1 MELAGLLEPRRC
13 TVALQ
18 ARNKNDCLEELAT
31 LMTTVDLGVT
41 HEALLAALRER
52 EQLGSTGFEHGVA
65 IPHARLPGA
74 TQFALGVAVS
84 PRGVRYDSSDGA
96 PSRLF
101 FVLVGPEEAPQ
112 EYLRYLAHISRVGL
126 NRTAREEMLAAPT
139 PTALRDAVAAHLMPV
154 APAAARGGGKHKL
167 LIIVLYDL
175 RFLDD
180 VVTLFLEHGIQGATI
195 TESTG
200 IKNILTNVPLF
211 GDFLNFLGDR
221 SEASR
226 TIMAVVAER
235 DLLPLV
241 TELEQVT
248 GDLDTHSGA
257 AVMAVDLWFT
267 KGSLEAG

>member
-1 MELAGLLEPRRC
+1 MDLAGLLEPRRC
-13 TVALQ
+13 VVALQ
-18 ARNKNDCLEELAT
+18 ARNKSDCLEELAT
-31 LMTTVDLGVT
+31 MMTAVDLGVSRDV
-41 HEALLAALRER
+41 LLAALRER
-52 EQLGSTGFEHGVA
+52 EDLGSTGFEHGVA
-65 IPHARLPGA
+65 IPHARLPGVE
-74 TQFALGVAVS
+74 QFALGVAVS

-96 PSRLF
+96 RSRLF

-154 APAAARGGGKHKL
+154 QPAVARGSGKHKL

-241 TELEQVT
+241 AELEQVT

-257 AVMAVDLWFT
+257 AVMAVDIFFT
-267 KGSLEAG
+267 KGSLELA

>member
-1 MELAGLLEPRRC
+1 MELAGLLDPRRC
-13 TVALQ
+13 SVALQ
-18 ARNKNDCLEELAT
+18 ARSKADCLEELAT
-31 LMTTVDLGVT
+31 LMTTVDLGVSRT
-41 HEALLAALRER
+41 ALLAALNER
-52 EQLGSTGFEHGVA
+52 ESLGSTGFEHGVA

-74 TQFALGVAVS
+74 AQFALGVAVS
-84 PRGVRYDSSDGA
+84 PRGVDYDSSDGSA
-96 PSRLF
+96 SRLF

-112 EYLRYLAHISRVGL
+112 EYLRYLAHISRMGL
-126 NRTAREEMLAAPT
+126 NRTAREEMQQAPT
-139 PTALRDAVAAHLMPV
+139 PTALRDAVAAYLMPV
-154 APAAARGGGKHKL
+154 APAAARDGGNHKL

-175 RFLDD
+175 RLLDD

-241 TELEQVT
+241 SELEQVT

-267 KGSLEAG
+267 KGSLELA

>member
-18 ARNKNDCLEELAT
+18 ARNKSDCLEELAT
-31 LMTTVDLGVT
+31 LMTTMDLGVSRA
-41 HEALLAALRER
+41 ALLAALRER
-52 EQLGSTGFEHGVA
+52 EALGSTGFEHGVA
-65 IPHARLPGA
+65 IPHARLTGVD
-74 TQFALGVAVS
+74 QFALGVAVS
-84 PRGVRYDSSDGA
+84 PRGVSYDSSDGA

-126 NRTAREEMLAAPT
+126 NRVAREEMLAAPT
-139 PTALRDAVAAHLMPV
+139 PTALRDAVAAHLMP
-154 APAAARGGGKHKL
+154 AEPAAARDSGNHKL

-175 RFLDD
+175 RVLDD

-241 TELEQVT
+241 SELEQVT

-267 KGSLEAG
+267 KGSLESG